1 MNDLTKDKYV
11 EQINILLQ
19 QRNILYKCIENI
31 IDIIID
37 DKPSELTNKIKHE
50 IINSLNELNK
60 K

>member
-1 MNDLTKDKYV
+1 MNDLTKDKYL

-19 QRNILYKCIENI
+19 QRNILYKCVENI
-31 IDIIID
+31 IDIISN
-37 DKPSELTNKIKHE
+37 DKPSELTNKIKYE